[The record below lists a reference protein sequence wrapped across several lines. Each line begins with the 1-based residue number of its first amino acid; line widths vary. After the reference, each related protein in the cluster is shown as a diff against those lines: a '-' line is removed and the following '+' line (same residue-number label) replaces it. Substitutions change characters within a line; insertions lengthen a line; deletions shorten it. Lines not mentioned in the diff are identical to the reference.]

1 METYQFILAGA
12 GAAVVILLWLAL
24 RFGRQVARAMLI
36 GGILTLGI
44 LTALALLRQASAAR
58 QAAKAAIVAASG
70 QAVSSVVTV
79 FCLGGLTAALAGA
92 MGAAGV
98 FWIRWQL
105 AERNRRQ
112 LKQRTR
118 PRWYTSWRMKTNRYR
133 LATLTYR
140 FGGGDGQTCDPGAGG
155 HPVRRLCNPGRA
167 LIVG

>member
-58 QAAKAAIVAASG
+58 QAAKAAIVAVSG

-79 FCLGGLTAALAGA
+79 FCLGGLTAALVGT

-105 AERNRRQ
+105 AERNRQR
-112 LKQRTR
+112 LRRRTR
-118 PRWYTSWRMKTNRYR
+118 PKVLPHIDAPEVAYIVEDEGEP
-133 LATLTYR
+133 LPI
-140 FGGGDGQTCDPGAGG
+140 GDLDLSFWGWG
-155 HPVRRLCNPGRA
+155 
-167 LIVG
+167 